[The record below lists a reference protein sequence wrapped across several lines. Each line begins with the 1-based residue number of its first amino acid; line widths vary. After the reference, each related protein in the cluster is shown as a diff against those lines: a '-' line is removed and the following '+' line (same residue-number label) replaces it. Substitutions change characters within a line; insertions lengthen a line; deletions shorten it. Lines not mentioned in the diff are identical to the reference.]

1 MGQKVNPRIF
11 RLGGTLTWTSKW
23 FHHGTGMGPLLQQ
36 DQAIRKIVKQRFKDG
51 GVGLIEVVSR
61 AEKNIEVIVS
71 VARPGVVIGRGG
83 QKAEEVKEEIKNKAL
98 KRKGDVQLTIKE
110 LKKPMLSADVVVS
123 SMAAEIQR
131 RMPFRRVMKGTI
143 DQVKKAGALGVK
155 VQVAGRLNGAE
166 IARTET
172 LSDGSMPLHTLRAD
186 ISYGRGIARTTYGVI
201 GIKVWI
207 YKGEL
212 FGDVHEE
219 DHEMQGDIDSK

>member
-11 RLGGTLTWTSKW
+11 RMGGTITWTSKW
-23 FHHGTGMGPLLQQ
+23 FHHGKNVGPLLQQ
-36 DQAIRKIVKQRFKDG
+36 DQLIRKVVKQRFKDG
-51 GVGLIEVVSR
+51 GVGSIEVVRR

-83 QKAEEVKEEIKNKAL
+83 QKAEEVKEEIKNKVL
-98 KRKGDVQLTIKE
+98 KRKGEVQLTIRE
-110 LKKPMLSADVVVS
+110 LKKPMLSADVVVA
-123 SMAAEIQR
+123 SMANELER

-172 LSDGSMPLHTLRAD
+172 LGDGSMPLHTLRAD
-186 ISYGRGIARTTYGVI
+186 ISYGRGVARTTYGAI
-201 GIKVWI
+201 GVKVWI

-212 FGDVHEE
+212 FGTASEDDTHEDKRE
-219 DHEMQGDIDSK
+219 

>member
-11 RLGGTLTWTSKW
+11 RMGGTITWTSKW
-23 FHHGTGMGPLLQQ
+23 FHHGTSVGPLLQQ
-36 DQAIRKIVKQRFKDG
+36 DQMIRKVVKQRFKDG
-51 GVGLIEVVSR
+51 GVGSIEVVRR

-83 QKAEEVKEEIKNKAL
+83 QKAEEVKEEIKNKVL
-98 KRKGDVQLTIKE
+98 KRKGEVQLTIRE
-110 LKKPMLSADVVVS
+110 LKKPMLSADVVVA
-123 SMAAEIQR
+123 SMANELER
-131 RMPFRRVMKGTI
+131 RMPFRRVMKGAI

-172 LSDGSMPLHTLRAD
+172 LGDGSMPLHTLRAD
-186 ISYGRGIARTTYGVI
+186 ISYGRGVARTTYGVI
-201 GIKVWI
+201 GVKVWI

-212 FGDVHEE
+212 FGPASE
-219 DHEMQGDIDSK
+219 DDTSEDK